1 MTDKTD
7 SSKDTRPKNPLVE
20 GMRKSRGAGA
30 SPEAGA
36 PRTPAN
42 PGSPGKPEN
51 QAMPRTESS
60 RGGGDDYQTGRLRW
74 PD

>member
-7 SSKDTRPKNPLVE
+7 SSKDIKPKNPLVE

-30 SPEAGA
+30 SPEAGM
-36 PRTPAN
+36 PRNSGN
-42 PGSPGKPEN
+42 PGN
-51 QAMPRTESS
+51 QARSRTESS
-60 RGGGDDYQTGRLRW
+60 HGGGDDYQTGGLRW

>member
-7 SSKDTRPKNPLVE
+7 GSKDTRPKNPLVE

-30 SPEAGA
+30 SPEAGT
-36 PRTPAN
+36 PRT
-42 PGSPGKPEN
+42 PGSPGKPES
-51 QAMPRTESS
+51 QAMPRTESSS
-60 RGGGDDYQTGRLRW
+60 RGGGDDYQTGGLRW